1 MDRKVLVVPT
11 GGLRREGI
19 TSSILSFMRSMDRDG
34 LDVRVA
40 AVYNNESDV
49 LDELRLLGCDVV
61 ETPDRRSDTFGYVR
75 FLISYMR
82 RECIDVVHV
91 HGSSSVMAIELR
103 CAQLAGVRERIAHSH
118 NTRSDDPRRDK
129 MLRPFF
135 RGSWTRALACGE
147 DAGRWLFEDS
157 PFEVLHNGFA
167 LEKYAFDAVQR
178 NEVRSRLGFGDEPA
192 VGFVGNI
199 NYVKNQSFLI
209 DVFGLLSRDVP
220 SARLFIVGEGPDRSK
235 IEGLIAE
242 KGLADRVTITG
253 RVSNVDEF
261 LQAFDLMMLPS
272 LFEGLPSVVLEWQ
285 AAGLPCLVSD
295 VVTGECAVT
304 PLVRFLSLR
313 DGAAAWAACA
323 RETLEVNSV
332 VDVRRAASERA
343 LLALRRHGFDI
354 HEVSKRLRTIYLG
367 GGK

>member
-1 MDRKVLVVPT
+1 
-11 GGLRREGI
+11 
-19 TSSILSFMRSMDRDG
+19 
-34 LDVRVA
+34 
-40 AVYNNESDV
+40 
-49 LDELRLLGCDVV
+49 
-61 ETPDRRSDTFGYVR
+61 
-75 FLISYMR
+75 
-82 RECIDVVHV
+82 
-91 HGSSSVMAIELR
+91 MAIELR

-118 NTRSDDPRRDK
+118 NTRSDDSRRDK

-167 LEKYAFDAVQR
+167 LEKYAFDAVR
-178 NEVRSRLGFGDEPA
+178 RDEARSRLGFGDEPA

-304 PLVRFLSLR
+304 PLVRFLSLG
-313 DGAAAWAACA
+313 DGAVAWAACA
-323 RETLEVNSV
+323 RDALAAAGGADARLDAS
-332 VDVRRAASERA
+332 RRA
-343 LLALRRHGFDI
+343 LPALREHGFDI
-354 HEVSKRLRTIYLG
+354 GEASKRLKTIYLG
-367 GGK
+367 GE

>member
-1 MDRKVLVVPT
+1 MIPT

-19 TSSILSFMRSMDRDG
+19 TSSILSFIRSMNRDG

-61 ETPDRRSDTFGYVR
+61 ETPDRRSDTFWYVR

-82 RECIDVVHV
+82 RERIDVVHV

-118 NTRSDDPRRDK
+118 NTKSDDPRRDK
-129 MLRPFF
+129 ILRPFF

-147 DAGRWLFEDS
+147 DAGRWLFEDK

-167 LEKYAFDAVQR
+167 LGKYAFDA
-178 NEVRSRLGFGDEPA
+178 RLGFEEEPA

-209 DVFGLLSRDVP
+209 DVFGLLSRDIP
-220 SARLFIVGEGPDRSK
+220 SARLFIVGEGPDRTK

-253 RVSNVDEF
+253 RVSNVDDF

-323 RETLEVNSV
+323 RESLEANSV
-332 VDVRRAASERA
+332 ADVRRAASERA
-343 LLALRRHGFDI
+343 LPALREHGFDI
-354 HEVSKRLRTIYLG
+354 DETSKRLRTIYLG